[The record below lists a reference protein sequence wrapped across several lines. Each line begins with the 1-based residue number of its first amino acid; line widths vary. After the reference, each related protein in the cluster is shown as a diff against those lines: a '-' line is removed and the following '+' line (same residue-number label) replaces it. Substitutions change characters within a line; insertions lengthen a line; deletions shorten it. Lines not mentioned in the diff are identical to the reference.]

1 MDLVVGDDVVNLVEV
16 TNFPQTPSAKLRAVC
31 QHDNHLCAFNH
42 LLIKACLGKVRDR
55 KAKAEVDAIDA
66 EEKDATGNV
75 FTSRTVLYENARIS
89 LILRKNIAMT
99 DITNHGGSILDR
111 AGIPARLS
119 WGYLGIL
126 IFMMGDGV
134 EQGWLSPYLLERGMT
149 IQESASLFTVYGIT
163 IAISSWFSGVLA
175 EGFGPKRTMLMG
187 VLLYILGTVG
197 FVGYAMP
204 DLDYALML
212 MTYAVRGFGYPLFAY
227 SFLVWITY
235 RSPKEK
241 LGAAVGWFWFVFTGG
256 LNVFGAY
263 YSSWAIT
270 ELGYLNTLWSSIFWV
285 LLGAFFALVLTKDKF
300 QAASAAA
307 GSRARELVKGLTI
320 VKEEPKVLLGG
331 IVRVIN
337 TTAQFAFPVFLPTY
351 MALHGFSTTQ
361 WLQIWG
367 TIFTSNILFN
377 LIFGFVGDRL
387 GWRNTVMWFGG
398 VGCAISTLLFFY
410 TPQFADGN
418 FWLVLIPGIL
428 WGALLAG
435 YVPLSALV
443 PSLVK
448 KDKGAAMAILNLGAG
463 LPVFIGPAIVGLFI
477 GVVGDAGVAW
487 ILACLYLVSAILTK
501 FITLPDNVRTAN
513 HMKEEVPLSASES

>member
-1 MDLVVGDDVVNLVEV
+1 MYQKETL
-16 TNFPQTPSAKLRAVC
+16 
-31 QHDNHLCAFNH
+31 
-42 LLIKACLGKVRDR
+42 
-55 KAKAEVDAIDA
+55 
-66 EEKDATGNV
+66 
-75 FTSRTVLYENARIS
+75 
-89 LILRKNIAMT
+89 
-99 DITNHGGSILDR
+99 LDR
-111 AGIPARLS
+111 AGMPSHLA

-134 EQGWLSPYLLERGMT
+134 EQGWLSPYLLERGMS
-149 IQESASLFTVYGIT
+149 IQESASLFTAYGVT

-175 EGFGPKRTMLMG
+175 EGFGPRKTMLMG
-187 VLLYILGTVG
+187 VVLYILGTVG
-197 FVGYAMP
+197 FVGYGMP
-204 DLDYALML
+204 DLNFGVML
-212 MTYAVRGFGYPLFAY
+212 ITYAVRGFGYPLFAY

-235 RSPKEK
+235 RSPRQK

-263 YSSWAIT
+263 YSSWAII

-285 LLGAFFALVLTKDKF
+285 LVGAFMALVLTKDKF
-300 QAASAAA
+300 VPSQEAAS
-307 GSRARELVKGLTI
+307 SKARELVKGLTI
-320 VKEEPKVLLGG
+320 LKEEPKVLLGG
-331 IVRVIN
+331 IVRIIN

-351 MALHGFSTTQ
+351 MATHGFSTTE

-367 TIFTSNILFN
+367 TIFTSNIIFN
-377 LIFGFVGDRL
+377 LIFGFVGDKF

-410 TPQFADGN
+410 TPQIANGN
-418 FWLVLIPGIL
+418 FWIVLIPGIL

-463 LPVFIGPAIVGLFI
+463 LPVFVGPAIVGLFI
-477 GVVGDAGVAW
+477 GLIGDEGVVW
-487 ILACLYLVSAILTK
+487 TLAILYLISAVLTK
-501 FITLPDNVRTAN
+501 FITLPEGHEITEPAV
-513 HMKEEVPLSASES
+513 EEKSNY

>member
-1 MDLVVGDDVVNLVEV
+1 MSAEMNPGKSLFDKAGM
-16 TNFPQTPSAKLRAVC
+16 PQPLA
-31 QHDNHLCAFNH
+31 
-42 LLIKACLGKVRDR
+42 
-55 KAKAEVDAIDA
+55 
-66 EEKDATGNV
+66 
-75 FTSRTVLYENARIS
+75 
-89 LILRKNIAMT
+89 
-99 DITNHGGSILDR
+99 
-111 AGIPARLS
+111 

-134 EQGWLSPYLLERGMT
+134 EQGWLSPYLMERGMT
-149 IQESASLFTVYGIT
+149 IQQSASLFTAYGVT

-187 VLLYILGTVG
+187 VILYILGTVG
-197 FVGYAMP
+197 FVGYGLP
-204 DLDYALML
+204 DLDFPVMLLTYAL
-212 MTYAVRGFGYPLFAY
+212 RGFGYPLFAY

-235 RSPKEK
+235 SSPQQK

-263 YSSWAIT
+263 YSSWAIV

-285 LLGAFFALVLTKDKF
+285 MLGSFFTLILTKDKF
-300 QAASAAA
+300 GRQTHAA
-307 GSRARELVKGLTI
+307 GSKARELMKGLTI
-320 VKEEPKVLLGG
+320 LKEEPKVLLGG
-331 IVRVIN
+331 IVRIIN

-351 MALHGFSTTQ
+351 MAAHGFSTTQ

-377 LIFGFVGDRL
+377 LIFGFVGDKM

-398 VGCAISTLLFFY
+398 VGCGVSTLLFFY
-410 TPQFADGN
+410 TPQLAAGN
-418 FWLVLIPGIL
+418 LWIVLVPGVL

-443 PSLVK
+443 PSLVS

-463 LPVFIGPAIVGLFI
+463 LPVFVGPAIVGIFI
-477 GVVGDAGVAW
+477 GMVGDEGVIW
-487 ILACLYLVSAILTK
+487 ILAGLYFISALLTK
-501 FITLPDNVRTAN
+501 FITLPDNVRTAHHIREN
-513 HMKEEVPLSASES
+513 YLSPTRP